1 MFFHSKVS
9 PQRVLEPKMTG
20 DRSFPADELAAFKQA
35 REFATF
41 ADAVGEWLSIDKDAA
56 QFMLDFEAL
65 AWVVSSPE
73 FEKASLARSQ
83 GTGSRL
89 ARRKGGAA
97 LPFGPLRRM
106 ARRLGLTPLRF
117 LVSAGS
123 PKGKSAFRMVIRHR
137 FDSEFASGN
146 HHKDYAERALL
157 IEFGNLVLKIEQD
170 GGISRSEAR
179 RRAAEKLR
187 IERSERSL
195 ERWFAEFVALAEA
208 AGYVPPPFEW
218 AGSKPEFML
227 VDLYPMGSAK
237 RQK

>member
-1 MFFHSKVS
+1 MARN
-9 PQRVLEPKMTG
+9 Q
-20 DRSFPADELAAFKQA
+20 SFPDDELAAFKRV
-35 REFATF
+35 REFETF
-41 ADAVGEWLSIDKDAA
+41 ADAVGEWLSIDRDAA

-65 AWVVSSPE
+65 ARVASSPE
-73 FEKASLARSQ
+73 FERTGLARIL
-83 GTGSRL
+83 GAAPKPVRY
-89 ARRKGGAA
+89 KGRVA

-106 ARRLGLTPLRF
+106 AKRLGLTPLRYV
-117 LVSAGS
+117 LSVGS
-123 PKGKSAFRMVIRHR
+123 PKGSSAFRMVIRNR
-137 FDSEFASGN
+137 FDSEFASRN

-157 IEFGNLVLKIEQD
+157 IDFGNLVLRIEKND
-170 GGISRSEAR
+170 RLSRSKAR
-179 RRAAEKLR
+179 RRAAEILR

-218 AGSKPEFML
+218 AGSKPEFKL